1 MSTFRTSAFVRC
13 FLLPFALVLWLGI
26 SSCMHWSEPKSP
38 VDAVIAEKQP
48 SKIRV
53 TLADDSVMELQEPKI
68 ESDTLIGFGFTGEK
82 KGLAQQM
89 KIPLTDV
96 KRVEVR
102 SASTAGTLLVFL
114 GVTTLIVAVA
124 SAASEASKS
133 SRPRSTASDLDL
145 SSCPAVYSWDG
156 ETWRLD
162 SGTFGGAFLEPLAR
176 TDVDNLMFVRTVDGR
191 LRLRVANELSETDY
205 VDALSV
211 LAVDHPLGTEVVP
224 DASASGALHL
234 VGPLAAPL
242 AARDDRGRNVLANV
256 SAVDGWGWESSPTGR
271 DTAVAADV
279 RDGLEVEF
287 SRPAGARQ
295 ATLVLDGNNTPWA
308 ASLMQEFV
316 ASHGR
321 ETDAWYASMNASP
334 IAAFALGQRMAR
346 EGFLQVSVLTD
357 DGWKPQGLV
366 WEAGPE
372 VSKRQAMRLDL
383 SGVEG
388 ETVTVRLASIPMFW
402 NLDRVAMD
410 YSPADGTAEDLT
422 VHEVN
427 AASAR
432 LTADGRD
439 VAALLAAV
447 DGTHLVLETGEAAEL
462 EFLVPP
468 APEGRA
474 RSYLLS
480 STGWYRIQAPFSD
493 AAPNEA
499 VVRFEREGVPGDL
512 SRIAVGR
519 LNEALDFLA
528 SRASNAAA
536 APAEEAR

>member
-1 MSTFRTSAFVRC
+1 
-13 FLLPFALVLWLGI
+13 
-26 SSCMHWSEPKSP
+26 MHWSEPSSP
-38 VDAVIAEKQP
+38 VDVVIADKEP

-68 ESDTLIGFGFTGEK
+68 ESDTLVGFGFPGEK

-102 SASTAGTLLVFL
+102 SASTVGTLLVFV
-114 GVTTLIVAVA
+114 GVTTLLVAVA
-124 SAASEASKS
+124 AGASEAGRS
-133 SRPRSTASDLDL
+133 SSPRTSGLDM

-156 ETWRLD
+156 EAWRLD

-176 TDVDNLMFVRTVDGR
+176 TDVDNLRFVRTVDGR
-191 LRLRVANELSETDY
+191 LRMRLANELSETDY

-211 LAVDHPLGTEVVP
+211 LAVDHPIGTEVVP
-224 DASASGALHL
+224 DASATGDLHL
-234 VGPLAAPL
+234 VGPLAAPV
-242 AARDDRGRNVLANV
+242 AARDDRGRDALANV

-271 DTAVAADV
+271 DTAVAGDI

-287 SRPAGARQ
+287 SRPAGAGQ

-321 ETDAWYASMNASP
+321 ETDAWYAGLNANP
-334 IAAFALGQRMAR
+334 LAARTLGLRMAQ
-346 EGFLQVSVLTD
+346 EGFLQVSVLTS
-357 DGWKPQGLV
+357 DGWQRQGLV

-372 VSKRQAMRLDL
+372 VAKRQAIPLDL

-388 ETVTVRLASIPMFW
+388 ETVTVRLESIPLFW
-402 NLDRVAMD
+402 NLDRVAIAF
-410 YSPADGTAEDLT
+410 SPAGREAQALT
-422 VHEVN
+422 VQEVT

-432 LTADGRD
+432 LKADGRD

-447 DGTHLVLETGEAAEL
+447 DGTYLVLETGEAAEL
-462 EFLVPP
+462 DFHVPP
-468 APEGRA
+468 VPEGRA

-480 STGWYRIQAPFSD
+480 STGWYRIHAPRSE

-499 VVRFEREGVPGDL
+499 VVRFEREGAPGDL
-512 SRIAVGR
+512 SRIAVAR
-519 LNEALDFLA
+519 LNEALASLAVRGSHDRPAMAEA
-528 SRASNAAA
+528 SR
-536 APAEEAR
+536 